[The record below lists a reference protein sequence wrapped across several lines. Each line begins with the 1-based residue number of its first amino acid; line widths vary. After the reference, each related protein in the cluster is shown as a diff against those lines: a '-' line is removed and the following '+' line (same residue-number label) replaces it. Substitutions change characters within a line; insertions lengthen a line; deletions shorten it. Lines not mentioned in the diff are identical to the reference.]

1 MNLGFDGRIKLEF
14 HGAKVTSDG
23 GLLAYR
29 DLDDTLGLFD
39 SVSAVFSDKRT
50 GRNIQH
56 AMPTL
61 LRQLIYSRLAGY
73 EDVNDA
79 ERLAVDP
86 VMRVITGKK
95 GNGKQ
100 AAIANTIGRFE
111 TEILTR
117 QENLTSLS
125 DINGR

>member
-1 MNLGFDGRIKLEF
+1 
-14 HGAKVTSDG
+14 
-23 GLLAYR
+23 
-29 DLDDTLGLFD
+29 
-39 SVSAVFSDKRT
+39 
-50 GRNIQH
+50 
-56 AMPTL
+56 MPTL
-61 LRQLIYSRLAGY
+61 LRQSIYSRLAGY